1 VHADAVSA
9 LAACVQSGLLIGA
22 AGIAYWQANEARRLR
37 RAQSQPYVV
46 VSLESDPTHPH
57 IISIMIKNIG
67 TTVARNVR
75 LEFDPPLVS
84 TLDKESDPT
93 RMTDWIALRDGIP
106 TLVPGQQMGMLFDSL
121 ISRYADIE
129 NSPLPRQSRVT
140 VRYTGDITKRQRSEV
155 YTYAYDLDF
164 NVYYGAHYVGRKGI
178 DDIAKSL
185 DQIRKAQ
192 EAWSTSHGIKVYTK
206 DYDDHIDELM
216 ERRKQSIAKHE
227 EMTRRLEGAKQREN
241 EEESAPAPITDNE
254 SKPQEG

>member
-1 VHADAVSA
+1 M
-9 LAACVQSGLLIGA
+9 
-22 AGIAYWQANEARRLR
+22 
-37 RAQSQPYVV
+37 
-46 VSLESDPTHPH
+46 
-57 IISIMIKNIG
+57 ISIIIQNIG

-75 LEFDPPLVS
+75 LEFDPPLAS
-84 TLDKESDPT
+84 TLDRESQPT

-106 TLVPGQQMGMLFDSL
+106 TLVPGQRMGMLFDSL

-140 VRYTGDITKRQRSEV
+140 VHYTGDITKRQRGEV

-206 DYDDHIDELM
+206 DYDDHVDEIT

-227 EMTRRLEGAKQREN
+227 EMVQHLENEKQRASK
-241 EEESAPAPITDNE
+241 EEDAPEHVKADESTPKN
-254 SKPQEG
+254 G